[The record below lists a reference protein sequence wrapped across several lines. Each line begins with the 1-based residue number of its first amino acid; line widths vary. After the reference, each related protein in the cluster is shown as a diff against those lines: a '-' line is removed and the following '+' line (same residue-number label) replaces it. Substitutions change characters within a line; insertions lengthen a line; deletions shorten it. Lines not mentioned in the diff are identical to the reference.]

1 MSLSVSSPV
10 YVAEVPAPSEPL
22 SADPLAMLQTE
33 RSKYQPLFFLVPFLV
48 AAVSWVAGGIALLT
62 DFAWL
67 LITTL
72 CVVFL
77 LAELRAFSFRWGIGG
92 LLVFG
97 GVLIWF
103 CYDYFDNWFLRTFR
117 FPEASY
123 LVPEETLARAT
134 MWHAAFIPCM
144 LLGMRIR
151 LGGKVER
158 LLARYPEPEKGSL
171 YLFLI
176 LVLFAIGM
184 SPYFIF
190 VDEPFYMAIW
200 NEFLGGRAGGALW
213 TVGRT
218 GNVNYSFG
226 AYVAQ
231 ILQVGAFASVLGAF
245 YAICVARTWVGR
257 AIGLAIWA
265 PAAALGFGTGT
276 RGSLVLVALPLV
288 GFLFLRYQAQAAAIL
303 RRVSLRAYLG
313 LAATLIGLLIL
324 VQIQATFRDAGFRK
338 TDWERVEVTRLKG
351 NMMFSES
358 LQGFELI
365 PKHQAPF
372 YDNFPGEAIVR
383 PIPDAIYWFFV
394 SPIPRAIWTDK
405 PIDPVWVWYNRVVA
419 GTGVE
424 GTTISHGAVGYWY
437 FRYGFWGVLQGGL
450 FIGFLMGVTER
461 LLRDYAV
468 YKPILIVVSLALA
481 TFLFRAYRG
490 LQWVELHAT
499 LVGLA
504 ALAVAIL
511 VLRPFFNVSPQP
523 LPPPASSAPPAP
535 AAG

>member
-1 MSLSVSSPV
+1 MSLSVPSSAYPPELAT
-10 YVAEVPAPSEPL
+10 AEATSPT
-22 SADPLAMLQTE
+22 DPLAIVQEE

-62 DFAWL
+62 DFSWL
-67 LITTL
+67 LITML

-103 CYDYFDNWFLRTFR
+103 CYDYFANWFLRTFR
-117 FPEASY
+117 FPDATY
-123 LVPEETLARAT
+123 LIPEETLARAT

-144 LLGMRIR
+144 LLGLRIR
-151 LGGKVER
+151 LGGHVER
-158 LLARYPEPEKGSL
+158 LLARYPEPQKGSL

-176 LVLFAIGM
+176 LVLFAFGM

-190 VDEPFYMAIW
+190 VNEPFYSALW
-200 NEFLGGRAGGALW
+200 NEFLGGRSGGAMW

-231 ILQVGAFASVLGAF
+231 ILQVAAFASVLGAF

-257 AIGLAIWA
+257 LIGIAVWV
-265 PAAALGFGTGT
+265 PSAALGFGTGT
-276 RGSLVLVALPLV
+276 RGSLVLVALPVV
-288 GFLFLRYQAQAAAIL
+288 GFLFLRYQAQAAAFL
-303 RRVSLRAYLG
+303 RRVSFRAYVG

-338 TDWERVEVTRLKG
+338 TDWERVEVTNLQG

-365 PKHQAPF
+365 PKHTPPF
-372 YDNFPGEAIVR
+372 FDRFPGEAIIR
-383 PIPDAIYWFFV
+383 PIPDAIYWFVV

-419 GTGVE
+419 GTGLE
-424 GTTISHGAVGYWY
+424 GTTIAQGAVGYWY

-450 FIGFLMGVTER
+450 LIGFLMGVTER
-461 LLRDYAV
+461 LLREYA
-468 YKPILIVVSLALA
+468 YAKPILIVVSLALA
-481 TFLFRAYRG
+481 TFLFRCYRG
-490 LQWVELHAT
+490 LAWPDLHAT
-499 LVGLA
+499 MVGLA
-504 ALAVAIL
+504 ALGVAII
-511 VLRPFFNVSPQP
+511 VLRPFFNVAPQP
-523 LPPPASSAPPAP
+523 LPPRGGEAAASA
-535 AAG
+535 